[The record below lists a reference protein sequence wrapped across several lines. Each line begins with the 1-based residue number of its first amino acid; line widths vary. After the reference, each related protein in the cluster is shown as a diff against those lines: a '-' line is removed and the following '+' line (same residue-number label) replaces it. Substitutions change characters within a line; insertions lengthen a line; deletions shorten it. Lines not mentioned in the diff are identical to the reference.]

1 MRRLRVDKADNHE
14 ILLDAGTNELEVL
27 VFSLGR
33 TRYGVNVA
41 KVREVIAQVDVV
53 SVPMTPPEVVG
64 VFNLRDSVI
73 PLVDLQLYF
82 DASRPSEVEQRTV
95 ILMEFNDIQI
105 GFIVDAV
112 ERIYRLS
119 WNDVKPM
126 PGLNDFKESVITS
139 VCDVDG
145 KLALMVDFE
154 KIAFDINDD
163 NDIYTVKER
172 AEAAGSHVRGSQHI
186 LLAEDSPTIRH
197 AIESNLAQAGF
208 GRVTAVPDGD
218 IAWTMLEGSGEAV
231 DSDPFTFIVTDIE
244 MPQMDGLHLC
254 KRIKDSAEFSHL
266 PVVVFSSLVSDAN
279 LKKVRQVGADAA
291 LTKPQMTKLVELID
305 GLLAGKTASE
315 VIPDHV
321 LDAEPALA

>member
-1 MRRLRVDKADNHE
+1 MDSVDKQE

-41 KVREVIAQVDVV
+41 KVREVIGQVDVV
-53 SVPMTPPEVVG
+53 TVPMTPPEVVG

-73 PLVDLQLYF
+73 PLIDLQLYF

-95 ILMEFNDIQI
+95 ILMEFNDISI
-105 GFIVDAV
+105 GFLVDTV

-119 WNDVKPM
+119 WGDVKPM
-126 PGLNDFKESVITS
+126 PGLSDFKDSIITS
-139 VCDVDG
+139 VCEVDE

-163 NDIYTVKER
+163 NDIYNVKER
-172 AEAAGSHVRGSQHI
+172 AEASDCHTRAGQHI
-186 LLAEDSPTIRH
+186 LLAEDSPTIRN
-197 AIESNLAQAGF
+197 AIEQNLVQAGF
-208 GRVTAVPDGD
+208 GRVTAVADGE
-218 IAWTMLEGSGEAV
+218 IAWGLLSGGSGGAPAE
-231 DSDPFTFIVTDIE
+231 PFTFVVTDIE
-244 MPQMDGLHLC
+244 MPRMDGLHLC
-254 KRIKDSAEFSHL
+254 KRIKDSADLGHL
-266 PVVVFSSLVSDAN
+266 PVVVFSSLVSDTN
-279 LKKVRQVGADAA
+279 LKKVQQVGADAA

-305 GLLAGKTASE
+305 GLLAGKTAGE
-315 VIPDHV
+315 VLPDHV